1 MLDRF
6 KADVTNFKHVW
17 RRFSADFEGFKI
29 RGNDVQ
35 KFFKELKGDLGMQNE
50 KDQRA
55 IERNLVIMN
64 IQA

>member
-6 KADVTNFKHVW
+6 ATDVKNFKLVW
-17 RRFSADFEGFKI
+17 RRFASEFEGFKI
-29 RGNDVQ
+29 RGTDVQ
-35 KFFKELKGDLGMQNE
+35 KFFKELKGDLGMANE
-50 KDQRA
+50 KDPRA

>member
-6 KADVTNFKHVW
+6 KADVTNFKFVW
-17 RRFSADFEGFKI
+17 RRFSNEFEGFKI

-35 KFFKELKGDLGMQNE
+35 KFFKDLKGDLGMSNE

>member
-1 MLDRF
+1 VLDRF
-6 KADVTNFKHVW
+6 KADVTNFKFVW
-17 RRFSADFEGFKI
+17 RRFSNEFEGFKI

-35 KFFKELKGDLGMQNE
+35 KFFKDLKGDLGMSNE